1 MNIWKQIQK
10 LNSND
15 EEYDNK
21 MEAASNSTVISIKK
35 LEQLRGERR
44 THERD

>member
-1 MNIWKQIQK
+1 MNIWKQIK
-10 LNSND
+10 DLNSKD
-15 EEYDNK
+15 EEYDRK
-21 MEAASNSTVISIKK
+21 MQVASNSTVISIKK